1 MLFFVATA
9 GRSSYEKNM
18 ANVMKVKKEWIYV
31 SANSWIV
38 GVEKNTSTE
47 LLLKVQRKRQLSIIR
62 KIKTGFQK
70 PKLVNRVDNRL

>member
-9 GRSSYEKNM
+9 GRSGYEKNM
-18 ANVMKVKKEWIYV
+18 ANVMKVKKECIYV